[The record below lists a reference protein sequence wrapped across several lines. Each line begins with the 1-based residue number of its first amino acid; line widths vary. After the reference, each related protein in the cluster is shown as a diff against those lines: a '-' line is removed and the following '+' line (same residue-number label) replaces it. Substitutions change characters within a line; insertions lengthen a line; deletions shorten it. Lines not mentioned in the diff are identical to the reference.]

1 MIICDLTTLD
11 DCVRVVALQK
21 DVWGYDD
28 GEDVVPAAVLI
39 VSIKRGGILIGAFE
53 GDQLKGFVYSIP
65 ALKDGRPTQWSHMLG
80 VTRNARG
87 SGLGLRLKLA
97 QRERAIAMGLDVIEW
112 TFDPLQVLNAHL
124 NMTRLGAI
132 AEEYEENI
140 YGDSSSPLHRG
151 SPTDRLVALWKLSA
165 PHVDRRIHGSGAL
178 VARDASVTKALVV
191 NAARVNGGVLE
202 ASEPDLQLDDR
213 RLLIDVPGDFT
224 DMLAQDPERARA
236 WRLTTRLAFQTYF
249 SRGYRAVDFL
259 LSRDKGRGQY
269 LLQKDG

>member
-1 MIICDLTTLD
+1 MIIRDLTTLD
-11 DCVRVVALQK
+11 DCARVVALQK

-53 GDQLKGFVYSIP
+53 GEQLKGFVYSIP

-80 VTRNARG
+80 VTRDARG

-202 ASEPDLQLDDR
+202 ASEPDLR
-213 RLLIDVPGDFT
+213 STIVGC
-224 DMLAQDPERARA
+224 
-236 WRLTTRLAFQTYF
+236 
-249 SRGYRAVDFL
+249 
-259 LSRDKGRGQY
+259 
-269 LLQKDG
+269 